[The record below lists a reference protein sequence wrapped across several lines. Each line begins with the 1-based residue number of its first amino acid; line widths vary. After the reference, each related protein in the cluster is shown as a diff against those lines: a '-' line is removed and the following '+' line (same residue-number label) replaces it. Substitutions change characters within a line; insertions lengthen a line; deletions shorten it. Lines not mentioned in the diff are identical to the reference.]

1 MTKIKVAVVGAS
13 GYSGLELVRLLAR
26 HPGCDLVAV
35 TSREDQGRPYSQ
47 VFPAL
52 AGIADLPFTLPDAK
66 DLARR
71 GAEAAF
77 TSVPHRTAMEIV
89 PELLGLG
96 LKVVDLSADF
106 RFEDASLYE
115 KWYQPH
121 TAPELLPEAVY
132 GLPELHREEVRA
144 SRLVGNPGC
153 YPTCVILGLAPLARA
168 GWLAPGSVIADCK
181 SGVSGAGRQALLTT
195 QFCEVNEGFRAY
207 KVLEHRH
214 TPEMEQELSRLAGS
228 PVRVTFTP
236 HLVPMSRGILG
247 TLYANLS
254 RPQSEPELQ
263 EAYRDFYRG
272 HPFVR
277 LHPPGSLPDVRDV
290 RGSNY
295 CDLALRL
302 DAEQQR
308 VIVISVIDNLTRGA
322 AGQAVHN
329 FNLMAGFPEEMGL
342 GAVPF
347 IP

>member
-1 MTKIKVAVVGAS
+1 VTKIKVAVVGAS

-26 HPGCDLVAV
+26 HPGCDLVAA
-35 TSREDQGRPYSQ
+35 TSREYQGRAFGQ

-52 AGIADLPFTLPDAK
+52 AGIVDLPFTLPDPG

-71 GAEAAF
+71 GAEAVF
-77 TSVPHRTAMEIV
+77 TSVPHQTALEIV
-89 PELLGLG
+89 PALLGLG

-106 RFEDASLYE
+106 RFRDASLYE

-121 TAPELLPEAVY
+121 TAPDLLQEAVY
-132 GLPELHREEVRA
+132 GLPELHREEVRG

-168 GWLAPGSVIADCK
+168 GLLAPGSVIADCK
-181 SGVSGAGRQALLTT
+181 SGVSGAGRQAMLAT
-195 QFCEVNEGFRAY
+195 QFCEVNEGCRAY

-214 TPEMEQELSRLAGS
+214 TPEMEQELSWLAGA

-247 TLYANLS
+247 TLYAGLS
-254 RPQSEPELQ
+254 RPQAEAELR
-263 EAYRDFYRG
+263 EAYRSFYRG

-277 LHPPGSLPDVRDV
+277 VHPPGSLPEAREV
-290 RGSNY
+290 RGSNF

-302 DAEQQR
+302 DPDQQR
-308 VIVISVIDNLTRGA
+308 VIVISVIDNLTKGA

-329 FNLMAGFPEEMGL
+329 FNLMVGFPEETGL
-342 GAVPF
+342 EAAPF